1 MYVIGAQASKP
12 CMLNTHSASKWQAIA
27 TSCKEPIAHR
37 MSDLGQ
43 GVQIDSTMFC
53 ISLRMVD
60 RDLFTT
66 SLAYFKNSL
75 KDLSILQVE
84 CSRVSQISIISCCSH
99 NRPGEV
105 DHYDCKSTTARGQ
118 RSLYYCNDSLS

>member
-1 MYVIGAQASKP
+1 MSLVPKQASHV
-12 CMLNTHSASKWQAIA
+12 CSTHTESASIWQAIA
-27 TSCKEPIAHR
+27 TSCKEPITYR

-43 GVQIDSTMFC
+43 GVQMDSTMFC

-118 RSLYYCNDSLS
+118 RFLYYCNYSLA